1 MKKYLFSV
9 LAAALIAPFAAFA
22 QDETEEIVV
31 PGRTIP
37 KFEFSFGGGLGIGG
51 YLGTFPDRLW
61 MDHIGQDDEVEKN
74 MIFYP
79 AKSGLRL
86 SGHAGLYVDFNFT
99 DHWGLIT
106 GAEFGAYT
114 SVVKS
119 KNLLNMQALSTEYNF
134 PRTGKSTLEDWVSE
148 NLPDF
153 LEQHRMFAVQIPVM
167 AKYMTPIVPTKGH
180 QYYVAAG
187 VKLGI
192 RVSSQYKQSWG
203 EVKYKRY
210 GARGTNE
217 EGEWNSYFLNTNN
230 GPARDGGPAVCVDPY
245 AKFPEESS
253 RDTDWLKLK
262 YSPVDVMASFDTGF
276 RWNLG
281 KGMGLY
287 TGLYCDFGL
296 IRPVPLQEG
305 QKVLTLDKEKNPAIG
320 DNDEGLTLDGA
331 KYVSILAAEAPDYA
345 YTTGYKPGETHD
357 PGVWIKNSSPFA
369 KTLSAMQAGV
379 KIRLSFGKVQK
390 PVKKVKPPKEPK
402 QPKPKPEVVPPKI
415 QRTMMELSNTLFAF
429 DKFDLN
435 EKAQEMLNE
444 VADWLKENPDLNVE
458 IGGHTDSRGSDAYNQ
473 RLSENRA
480 KAVYDYFVSHG
491 VSASRLSYKGYG
503 ESRPIAT
510 NETDE
515 GRQLNRR
522 VELQIQET
530 QE

>member
-1 MKKYLFSV
+1 MKKYLLSV
-9 LAAALIAPFAAFA
+9 LAAALIAPFAALA

-37 KFEFSFGGGLGIGG
+37 KFEFSVGGGFGVGG
-51 YLGTFPDRLW
+51 YLGTFPGSPW
-61 MDHIGQDDEVEKN
+61 MNRVAQGADADMMQ
-74 MIFYP
+74 FYLP
-79 AKSGLRL
+79 HSGLRP
-86 SGHAGLYVDFNFT
+86 SGHAGLYLDVNFT

-106 GAEFGAYT
+106 GAEFAAYT

-119 KNLLNMQALSTEYNF
+119 QNLLNVF
-134 PRTGKSTLEDWVSE
+134 PLWTKEKNPVEDVPSAEDWIGS
-148 NLPDF
+148 NLPNF
-153 LEQHRMFAVQIPVM
+153 LEQHRMFAVQIPLM
-167 AKYMTPIVPTKGH
+167 GKYMTPISPLKGH

-187 VKLGI
+187 LKLGI
-192 RVSSQYKQSWG
+192 RISSQYKQSFEDGQFCKFAYKYYFG
-203 EVKYKRY
+203 EKYE
-210 GARGTNE
+210 RGDIHTYMGKDGVPMTWIHPDCDYSDKDKE
-217 EGEWNSYFLNTNN
+217 PLN
-230 GPARDGGPAVCVDPY
+230 A
-245 AKFPEESS
+245 
-253 RDTDWLKLK
+253 DWMKLK
-262 YSPVDVMASFDTGF
+262 FCPVDVSASFDTGI

-281 KGMGLY
+281 KGWGIY

-296 IRPVPLQEG
+296 IRPIVHQEG
-305 QKVLTLDKEKNPAIG
+305 LKVLNFDPEKNQSYG
-320 DNDEGLTLDGA
+320 DDGEVFLEGA
-331 KYVSILAAEAPDYA
+331 KYTSVLAADAPDYC
-345 YTTGYKPGETHD
+345 YRDSEMMPGTQGNED
-357 PGVWIKNSSPFA
+357 PDHFVYNRSPFA

-379 KIRLSFGKVQK
+379 KIRVSFGKVQK

-473 RLSENRA
+473 KLSENRA

-522 VELQIQET
+522 VELQILET